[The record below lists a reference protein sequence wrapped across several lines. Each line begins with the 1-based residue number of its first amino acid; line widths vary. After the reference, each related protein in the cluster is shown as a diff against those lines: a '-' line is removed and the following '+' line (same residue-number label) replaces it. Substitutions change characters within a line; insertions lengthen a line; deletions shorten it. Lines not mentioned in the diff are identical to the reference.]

1 MSEVTNNIS
10 NTSENYDAQQ
20 MIEEVKEG
28 DRKAPDANVDADYEA
43 SKQFSVSN
51 IDRTEEGAAAAEA
64 ATAPDFEVP
73 SVEESTLPAATTGN
87 PDDYKKM
94 AADANPNTHVGSNVS
109 DDMVQKALEKGST
122 GK

>member
-1 MSEVTNNIS
+1 MSEIANNID
-10 NTSENYDAQQ
+10 TADNYDAQQ
-20 MIEEVKEG
+20 MVEEVKTGE
-28 DRKAPDANVDADYEA
+28 RKAPEANVDADYEA

-73 SVEESTLPAATTGN
+73 SIEEPTLPADTTGN

-94 AADANPNTHVGSNVS
+94 AADANPNAQAAGNVS
-109 DDMVQKALEKGST
+109 DDVVQKAFEKGSA